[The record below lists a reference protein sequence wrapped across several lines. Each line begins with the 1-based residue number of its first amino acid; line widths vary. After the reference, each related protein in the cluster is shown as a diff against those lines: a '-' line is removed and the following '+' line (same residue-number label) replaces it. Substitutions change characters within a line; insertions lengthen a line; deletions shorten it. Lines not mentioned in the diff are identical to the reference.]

1 MVTNAATRLRS
12 FEIST
17 SLFRTLAITSA
28 TALWLIVV
36 TGATVRLTSSGLG
49 CESWPGCHQGQPFPA
64 NDVHSF
70 IEFGNRLVGGVV
82 IVATLITALAAFR
95 VPALPRF
102 TRWLAVAIFVG
113 SLAQAPLGYFTVR
126 FDLNPF
132 LVISHFLLS
141 ALVLGA
147 AVVLLVVALGAE
159 RGTVPSPV
167 PRELRLAGIGAAT
180 GCLVL
185 LVTGTIAT
193 AAGPHAGDD
202 DPAIHRLW
210 RLQEAVFAHAVGTA
224 IFGLCFVFMLG
235 YLVSR
240 RSVAPRL
247 LSLALGVLA
256 LVGAQIV
263 IGAVQYHSHLPW
275 WLVLIHIAT
284 AVSVWAGVVALA
296 ALFQRP
302 LASLIRT

>member
-1 MVTNAATRLRS
+1 MAERTGPGPLQRRESRAAYLFIAPWILGFLVFTAGPMVAS
-12 FEIST
+12 
-17 SLFRTLAITSA
+17 
-28 TALWLIVV
+28 LWL
-36 TGATVRLTSSGLG
+36 
-49 CESWPGCHQGQPFPA
+49 
-64 NDVHSF
+64 SF
-70 IEFGNRLVGGVV
+70 TDYSLVE
-82 IVATLITALAAFR
+82 
-95 VPALPRF
+95 P
-102 TRWLAVAIFVG
+102 
-113 SLAQAPLGYFTVR
+113 
-126 FDLNPF
+126 
-132 LVISHFLLS
+132 
-141 ALVLGA
+141 
-147 AVVLLVVALGAE
+147 
-159 RGTVPSPV
+159 
-167 PRELRLAGIGAAT
+167 
-180 GCLVL
+180 
-185 LVTGTIAT
+185 
-193 AAGPHAGDD
+193 
-202 DPAIHRLW
+202 
-210 RLQEAVFAHAVGTA
+210 AHAVGTA